1 MDYLQEDE
9 MYFRITDDLDFLQ
22 PVSKKGYLNI
32 FGFSSKK
39 DKEDKLKSFI
49 LSVIRVNYHSCLRNP
64 IYQSLCDKDKENI
77 HKLGKKIK
85 IGKYY
90 INDIFDEIKFVN
102 KRNEH
107 KLYYLIK
114 NIEKENLFVKD
125 LKELYKHQNPK
136 EMKKIIKFTIYRHS
150 DIFNNFNKFYDRTS
164 EKQRSVNNERRE
176 IAKQIRRNELKSRK
190 SNTSTRAT
198 KSSKQ
203 KTKRKRRSD
212 SSNFSIDSDK
222 SIDSLM

>member
-1 MDYLQEDE
+1 MEDLQEDE
-9 MYFRITDDLDFLQ
+9 EYFRITDDLDFLQ
-22 PVSKKGYLNI
+22 PIPRKGYFNM
-32 FGFSSKK
+32 FGYSSKK

-64 IYQSLCDKDKENI
+64 EYKLLCDRDKENI

-102 KRNEH
+102 RRNEH

-114 NIEKENLFVKD
+114 NIEKENLFLRD
-125 LKELYKHQNPK
+125 LKEMYKHQNLR

-150 DIFNNFNKFYDRTS
+150 DIYNSDKFYDRTS
-164 EKQRSVNNERRE
+164 AKLRSISEERRA
-176 IAKQIRRNELKSRK
+176 IAKQIQKNELKTRR

-198 KSSKQ
+198 KSSK
-203 KTKRKRRSD
+203 KKSTRKRRSD
-212 SSNFSIDSDK
+212 SSNFSVDSDR
-222 SIDSLM
+222 DSLV